1 MAAASVLTKAR
12 AAAARLADK
21 RLADKRGIAAV
32 EFALILPL
40 MLTLYLGSVELTK
53 GVLASRKVTL
63 VARALSDLASQQLDC
78 PSNPGAAPC
87 LTNANM
93 ATVFSAATAIMS
105 PYSASNLRMTVSQV
119 DIVTYNSTLYA
130 YTKWSV
136 TSGGG
141 VARPCIGG
149 GRTQGALSPNSSLV
163 EADVGM
169 GTSGYQNNFPP
180 SYTGAGASAGSIIVA
195 DVAYDYYPGFGY
207 KIEEWKSS
215 STKLPMSQIQ
225 YMRTRSDGKSI
236 TSYMTTNATNCP
248 TNP

>member
-1 MAAASVLTKAR
+1 MAAAALLTKAR
-12 AAAARLADK
+12 ALAA

-63 VARALSDLASQQLDC
+63 VARALSDLASQQIDC
-78 PSNPGAAPC
+78 ASNPATAPC

-93 ATVFSAATAIMS
+93 ATIFSAAAAIMS
-105 PYSASNLRMTVSQV
+105 PYPAANLRMTVSQV
-119 DIVTYNSTLYA
+119 DIVSYNGALYA

-136 TSGGG
+136 VKDGGI
-141 VARPCIGG
+141 ARPCIGG
-149 GRTQGALSPNSSLV
+149 GRTQGALSPNSSLI
-163 EADVGM
+163 EADAGM
-169 GTSGYQNNFPP
+169 GTPGYQNNFPP
-180 SYTGAGASAGSIIVA
+180 NFTAPGASTGSIIVA

-215 STKLPMSQIQ
+215 STKLAMSQIQ

-236 TSYMTTNATNCP
+236 ASYMTTNATNCP